1 MNRAIKK
8 SVKIQLIV
16 VLFLIFISLVI
27 NAEDK
32 LVTLT
37 VRQADIKDVLVMLTE
52 QSGINMVPDNTVK
65 GKVTLNLNNVNLED
79 AINILTV
86 AYGYKFEKIKE
97 NTFLVSKNS
106 FSKSMVVKVVD
117 KLLTLHVVD
126 RDIKTILNKIG
137 EEAGIN
143 IIMEDSV
150 RGKFSIDLDKVPLK
164 QGLRNFL
171 EVNGFSITEDNGVY
185 RVFKLD
191 GRNKKNNMAISVFD
205 GKVSINVEQADM
217 AEVLRTIAKL
227 AKINMVLFDGVRQR
241 VDLKLD
247 EIPIG
252 EAIELILSGTR
263 CTYRKINGIYLIGDK
278 NINSPAASLLTTTEL
293 IPLQYL
299 EAEQVPKLLTNN
311 FSGSNIKVLKEQ
323 NAVMATG
330 TERDLL
336 KLKDYMAKIDKKI
349 PQIVVEALIIDISHT
364 AGKSPRAELG
374 INYEDKDGTTLLDS
388 VNGLLNYKSIL
399 TLPEDFNL
407 TLQSLVK
414 QGQVTVK
421 AKPNITT
428 LNGQEAKINVETV
441 QYYEVVR
448 RDNDNDEETVEYESI
463 NTGVT
468 LEVTPWVSSSEEI
481 TLKLKPTVSNPS
493 TRTSEEGPPNIN
505 RRDISTTV
513 RVKSGETI
521 VLGGLIRNEGI
532 KTESRVPILGSIP
545 LLGRLF
551 RDESI
556 DYQETEMVIYITPHV
571 LDEEN
576 LDVEGYKQEMLDKV
590 DKEMDSVE

>member
-1 MNRAIKK
+1 MSRARERA
-8 SVKIQLIV
+8 VKIQFIV
-16 VLFLIFISLVI
+16 VLFLIFTSLAI

-37 VRQADIKDVLVMLTE
+37 VRQADIEDVLVMLTE

-79 AINILTV
+79 ALNILTV

-117 KLLTLHVVD
+117 KLLTLHVVE
-126 RDIKTILNKIG
+126 RDIKSILNKIG

-164 QGLRNFL
+164 HGLRNFL

-191 GRNKKNNMAISVFD
+191 GRNKKTNMAISVFD

-227 AKINMVLFDGVRQR
+227 GKINMVLFDGVRQR

-247 EIPIG
+247 EIPI
-252 EAIELILSGTR
+252 EDAIELILSGTR
-263 CTYRKINGIYLIGDK
+263 CTYRKIDGIYLIGDK

-323 NAVMATG
+323 NAIMATG